1 LIHTKVHNQLLYK
14 KLHKLVYINYNIRIC
29 LRQDSLYKREEDSF
43 DKLIELSL
51 YDSQNPIQNW
61 MEHGRS
67 NEYPLLDEEDTQ
79 SDTPIPS
86 RIATEDDDS
95 RTLQRITC
103 KSSLIDWTD
112 EIVGDT
118 HIGKHKQKTMI
129 KKGKGKKQKRVFG
142 SDEETP
148 SPGQSSKYQ
157 ESNLSS
163 STTDSDNGGDGGS
176 QYCIE
181 PSGEGTQFTC
191 EKHKLT
197 MLHMCILY
205 FHTSLIVHFF
215 TMRGRLYSHHAGYRS
230 WCTIISKDYHDRI
243 P

>member
-1 LIHTKVHNQLLYK
+1 
-14 KLHKLVYINYNIRIC
+14 
-29 LRQDSLYKREEDSF
+29 
-43 DKLIELSL
+43 
-51 YDSQNPIQNW
+51 
-61 MEHGRS
+61 
-67 NEYPLLDEEDTQ
+67 
-79 SDTPIPS
+79 
-86 RIATEDDDS
+86 
-95 RTLQRITC
+95 LQRITC

-181 PSGEGTQFTC
+181 PSGEGTQFTG

-197 MLHMCILY
+197 ILHMCILY
-205 FHTSLIVHFF
+205 FHTSLIVHLFYQERQ
-215 TMRGRLYSHHAGYRS
+215 TLLTPRR
-230 WCTIISKDYHDRI
+230 ISIMVYHYLKGL